1 MLNAL
6 ITSKTRIKL
15 LLKFFL
21 NESNSAYL
29 RGLEQ
34 EFGDGSNAIRL
45 ELNRLEEAGL
55 LLSEGKSNKKYFTAN
70 IQHPMFSDIQSLV
83 RKYVGIDVVL
93 QNVVQKIG
101 NLQQVY
107 VSGKMAKGLDDPI
120 IELLF
125 VGDAIDLDY
134 LHKLCRK
141 AEGFIQKKISF
152 VVFNP
157 AEFDEY
163 RKQNQNTLLLI
174 FN

>member
-1 MLNAL
+1 
-6 ITSKTRIKL
+6 
-15 LLKFFL
+15 L
-21 NESNSAYL
+21 NEQNSAYL

-45 ELNRLEEAGL
+45 ELNRMQEAGL
-55 LLSEGKSNKKYFTAN
+55 LLSEGKGNKKYFAAN
-70 IQHPMFSDIQSLV
+70 IKHPMFSDIQSIV

-93 QNVVQKIG
+93 QKVVQKIG
-101 NLQQVY
+101 NLSQVY
-107 VSGKMAKGLDDPI
+107 VSGKMAKGLDDAI

-125 VGDAIDLDY
+125 VGDAIDTDY
-134 LHKLCRK
+134 LHRLCRK
-141 AEGFIQKKISF
+141 AEGITNRKISF

-157 AEFDEY
+157 TEFENY